1 MIVENRKARFD
12 YEIIEEYESGI
23 VLSGAEVKSV
33 REGGTSMTGARVLI
47 EGNGAYVIGMNI
59 PKYRFDS
66 SEEYDAGRRRKLLL
80 HRGEIVEIQSKMRS
94 AGLTVVPVRLYNKGS
109 LVKVKIALVRGKKKF
124 EKREVIKKRESQL
137 GLARRLKL
145 TNRKGENGLILE

>member
-12 YEIIEEYESGI
+12 YEIIEDFESGI

-33 REGGTSMTGARVLI
+33 RGGGTTMTGARVI
-47 EGNGAYVIGMNI
+47 FEDDGAYVIGMNI
-59 PKYRFDS
+59 PKYKFDS
-66 SEEYDAGRRRKLLL
+66 AEEYDAGRRRKLLL
-80 HRGEIVEIQSKMRS
+80 HRKEIIELQTKMRS
-94 AGLTVVPVRLYNKGS
+94 AGLTVVPVSLYNKGS

-124 EKREVIKKRESQL
+124 EKREILKKRETQL

-145 TNRKGENGLILE
+145 IN

>member
-12 YEIIEEYESGI
+12 YDVVEEYESGI

-33 REGGTSMTGARVLI
+33 RDGGLSMTGARVVF
-47 EGNGAYVIGMNI
+47 EGESAYVIGVNI

-66 SEEYDAGRRRKLLL
+66 SDEYVADRRRRLLL
-80 HRGEIVEIQSKMRS
+80 HRKEIVALQGKMRS
-94 AGLTVVPVRLYNKGS
+94 AGLTVVPISLYNKGS
-109 LVKVKIALVRGKKKF
+109 LVKMKIALVRGKKRF
-124 EKREVIKKRESQL
+124 EKREIIKKRESQI

-145 TNRKGENGLILE
+145 TN

>member
-1 MIVENRKARFD
+1 MIVENRKAKFD
-12 YEIIEEYESGI
+12 YDVIEDFEAGI

-33 REGGTSMTGARVLI
+33 RGGGATMTGARVLFDDD
-47 EGNGAYVIGMNI
+47 GAFVVGMNI
-59 PKYRFDS
+59 PKYKNDS
-66 SEEYDAGRRRKLLL
+66 AEEYDSGKRRKLLL
-80 HRGEIVEIQSKMRS
+80 HRKEIVEIQSKMRS
-94 AGLTVVPVRLYNKGS
+94 AGLTVVPITLYNKGS

-145 TNRKGENGLILE
+145 TN

>member
-12 YEIIEEYESGI
+12 YEVIEDFEAGI

-33 REGGTSMTGARVLI
+33 RSGGTTMTGARVVFDDD
-47 EGNGAYVIGMNI
+47 GAFVIGMNI
-59 PKYRFDS
+59 PKYRHDS
-66 SEEYDAGRRRKLLL
+66 AEEYDSDKRRKLLL
-80 HRGEIVEIQSKMRS
+80 HSKEIVEIQSKMRS
-94 AGLTVVPVRLYNKGS
+94 AGLTVVPISLYNKGS

-124 EKREVIKKRESQL
+124 EKREILKKRESQL

-145 TNRKGENGLILE
+145 TN